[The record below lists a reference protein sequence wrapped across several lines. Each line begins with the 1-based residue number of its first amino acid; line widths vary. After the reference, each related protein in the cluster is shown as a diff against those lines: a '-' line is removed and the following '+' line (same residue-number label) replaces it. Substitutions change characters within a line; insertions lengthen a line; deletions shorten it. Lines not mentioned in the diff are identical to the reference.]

1 MRRGRRQVNRN
12 EKASRSFPIRA
23 SKETARPPK
32 TISRTTA
39 GVTRAASRTSGTCPR
54 QTGSRFPTR
63 PRNLGKYRLACGTP
77 CAGWPEER
85 TSQSPP
91 RPHQRP
97 GYLGAGTPARTRPLA
112 QHHCPLAGY
121 HHVRL
126 PGKTQSR
133 GRLRSIHRLR
143 PPRRVRAGG
152 AVRGTACSAD
162 PGPVSPGLGSSWSAR
177 PASLFAAEFPAH
189 DSGTRQTS
197 QGISLVAVN
206 RGGADHPGVYAVIT
220 PDPPRRTTHSH
231 SAAPHVPASPGRVTD
246 RASRTGARIR
256 LSPPSTGRT

>member
-1 MRRGRRQVNRN
+1 MLAGQKRGLRSRARGRLPQGR
-12 EKASRSFPIRA
+12 SRSRA
-23 SKETARPPK
+23 MGRPPH
-32 TISRTTA
+32 
-39 GVTRAASRTSGTCPR
+39 PH
-54 QTGSRFPTR
+54 
-63 PRNLGKYRLACGTP
+63 
-77 CAGWPEER
+77 
-85 TSQSPP
+85 PP

-126 PGKTQSR
+126 PGKTESR

-152 AVRGTACSAD
+152 AVHGTVCSAD